1 MDQLAPARTECLQ
14 YLNQHRDSCLVC
26 GFAQSN
32 RACAVKPN
40 EEISKFKNIW
50 PRSSASVKPK
60 HAVARLDVVHV
71 LQKRH
76 QRSFRGISTGD
87 HFLVL

>member
-14 YLNQHRDSCLVC
+14 YLNQHRDSCLVRVC
-26 GFAQSN
+26 AVEP
-32 RACAVKPN
+32 ACAVKPN

-50 PRSSASVKPK
+50 PRSSACVKPK

>member
-14 YLNQHRDSCLVC
+14 YLNQHGQLSSC

-50 PRSSASVKPK
+50 PRSSACVKPK